1 MQQSRDFKSVI
12 ASKAWQPRDL
22 RPVIASEAW
31 ESRDFKPI
39 IANKVKQSRDFK
51 PVIANKVKQSR
62 DLKPVI
68 ASKAWQPRDLKPVIA
83 SEAWQSGDFKPVIAS
98 KARQSRDLFPG
109 HPEEKRNRPKNKQK
123 NNPSSVYFL
132 QRMKIIYK
140 KGIRNGYAKLEEG
153 SVCLI
158 IPSIM
163 QGDQAFLQKMQTL
176 GEKLQQ
182 KADQKQKN
190 QIFSPEGVLLFGER
204 IPLTDLPPMKGQ
216 KQRTAFFKQELFDY
230 ANPLLQRFASELGF
244 PPIPLTIKKVQS
256 KRGSCTYDNRI
267 MLNLSLVHLP
277 TRLTQYVV
285 AHEACHLLAKHHQPS
300 FRSLV
305 AKFCPHYKALRKEL
319 KNQIFIS

>member
-1 MQQSRDFKSVI
+1 
-12 ASKAWQPRDL
+12 
-22 RPVIASEAW
+22 
-31 ESRDFKPI
+31 
-39 IANKVKQSRDFK
+39 VKQSSDFK
-51 PVIANKVKQSR
+51 PVIANKVKQSS
-62 DLKPVI
+62 DFKSVI
-68 ASKAWQPRDLKPVIA
+68 ASKAWQSREFKPVIA

-98 KARQSRDLFPG
+98 EAWQSGDFKPVIASEAWQSSDLFPS
-109 HPEEKRNRPKNKQK
+109 HPEAKPNRPKSRQK
-123 NNPSSVYFL
+123 SNPSLVYSL

-163 QGDQAFLQKMQTL
+163 QGDQAFLQKMHTL

-190 QIFSPEGVLLFGER
+190 QIFSPEGVLIFGER
-204 IPLTDLPPMKGQ
+204 IPLTDLPPMKDQ

-244 PPIPLTIKKVQS
+244 PSIPLTIKKVQS

-285 AHEACHLLAKHHQPS
+285 AHEAAEFSSPCSQVLSSLQNLKERVEKSDFYLLVKLLLKG
-300 FRSLV
+300 FRSLE
-305 AKFCPHYKALRKEL
+305 C
-319 KNQIFIS
+319 

>member
-1 MQQSRDFKSVI
+1 
-12 ASKAWQPRDL
+12 
-22 RPVIASEAW
+22 
-31 ESRDFKPI
+31 
-39 IANKVKQSRDFK
+39 
-51 PVIANKVKQSR
+51 
-62 DLKPVI
+62 
-68 ASKAWQPRDLKPVIA
+68 
-83 SEAWQSGDFKPVIAS
+83 
-98 KARQSRDLFPG
+98 
-109 HPEEKRNRPKNKQK
+109 
-123 NNPSSVYFL
+123 
-132 QRMKIIYK
+132 MKIIYK
-140 KGIRNGYAKLEEG
+140 KGIRNGYTKLEEG

-163 QGDQAFLQKMQTL
+163 QGDKAFLQKMHTL

-204 IPLTDLPPMKGQ
+204 IPLTDLPPMKDQ

-267 MLNLSLVHLP
+267 MLNLSLVHLS

-300 FRSLV
+300 FRALV

>member
-1 MQQSRDFKSVI
+1 M
-12 ASKAWQPRDL
+12 
-22 RPVIASEAW
+22 
-31 ESRDFKPI
+31 
-39 IANKVKQSRDFK
+39 KQSRDLK

-68 ASKAWQPRDLKPVIA
+68 ANKVKQSRDLKPVIANKVKQSSDFKPVIA
-83 SEAWQSGDFKPVIAS
+83 SEAWQSSGFKPVIAS
-98 KARQSRDLFPG
+98 EAWQSRDLFPG
-109 HPEEKRNRPKNKQK
+109 HPEAKSNRPKSKQK

-132 QRMKIIYK
+132 QPMKIIYK

-204 IPLTDLPPMKGQ
+204 IPLTDLPPMKDQ
-216 KQRTAFFKQELFDY
+216 KQRTDFFKQELFDY

-300 FRSLV
+300 FRALV

-319 KNQIFIS
+319 KNQIFIPS

>member
-1 MQQSRDFKSVI
+1 
-12 ASKAWQPRDL
+12 
-22 RPVIASEAW
+22 
-31 ESRDFKPI
+31 
-39 IANKVKQSRDFK
+39 
-51 PVIANKVKQSR
+51 
-62 DLKPVI
+62 
-68 ASKAWQPRDLKPVIA
+68 
-83 SEAWQSGDFKPVIAS
+83 
-98 KARQSRDLFPG
+98 
-109 HPEEKRNRPKNKQK
+109 
-123 NNPSSVYFL
+123 
-132 QRMKIIYK
+132 MKIIYK

-204 IPLTDLPPMKGQ
+204 IPLTDLPPMRDQ

-300 FRSLV
+300 FRALV

-319 KNQIFIS
+319 KNQIFIPS

>member
-1 MQQSRDFKSVI
+1 VLTTTNPLPPLLQAKYGNPETSNS
-12 ASKAWQPRDL
+12 SL
-22 RPVIASEAW
+22 RTKWSNPAPS
-31 ESRDFKPI
+31 P
-39 IANKVKQSRDFK
+39 
-51 PVIANKVKQSR
+51 
-62 DLKPVI
+62 
-68 ASKAWQPRDLKPVIA
+68 PVIA
-83 SEAWQSGDFKPVIAS
+83 SEAWQSS
-98 KARQSRDLFPG
+98 DLFPG
-109 HPEEKRNRPKNKQK
+109 HPEEMPNRPKNKQK

-132 QRMKIIYK
+132 QPMKIIYK

-163 QGDQAFLQKMQTL
+163 QDDQVFLQKMQTL

-182 KADQKQKN
+182 KAAQKQKN
-190 QIFSPEGVLLFGER
+190 QIFSSEGVLLFGER
-204 IPLTDLPPMKGQ
+204 IPLTDLPPMEDQ

-300 FRSLV
+300 FRALV
-305 AKFCPHYKALRKEL
+305 AKFCPHYKVLRKEL